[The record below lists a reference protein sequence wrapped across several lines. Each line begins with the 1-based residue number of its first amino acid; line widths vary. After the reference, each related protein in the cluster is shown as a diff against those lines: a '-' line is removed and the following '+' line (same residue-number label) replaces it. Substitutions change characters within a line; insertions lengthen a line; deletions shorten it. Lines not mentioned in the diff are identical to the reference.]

1 MSRALQ
7 QLLRSNGFR
16 LLRQRKHLVWRH
28 PSGRNFV
35 TAKTPSDRFAEN
47 NVRAELRRFL
57 RVNACGGGA

>member
-7 QLLRSNGFR
+7 QLLRSNGFT

-35 TAKTPSDRFAEN
+35 TAKTPSDR
-47 NVRAELRRFL
+47 RAQVAIRSSLRRFL
-57 RVNACGGGA
+57 RANACGGGA